1 MLPSQPGFAEIT
13 SYLDDH
19 KVTSKAPVGF
29 QVQQYASG
37 WTILDCCA
45 RLLLVAIFLA
55 GKATPFF
62 LVADD
67 LNSQRRELFE
77 RERQMLGGASEAIK
91 KPDEHEIEPAFA
103 GILHQSSQQKFN
115 PRKQNWVRLATVRI
129 RNNPCA
135 GFVE

>member
-1 MLPSQPGFAEIT
+1 MLPSQPGYAEIT

-19 KVTSKAPVGF
+19 KVTPKAPVGF
-29 QVQQYASG
+29 QVQQYAIG
-37 WTILDCCA
+37 LDNP
-45 RLLLVAIFLA
+45 RLLRAAHIFLA
-55 GKATPFF
+55 RKATPFF
-62 LVADD
+62 LMADD
-67 LNSQRRELFE
+67 LNSQRAELFE

-91 KPDEHEIEPAFA
+91 KPDEHAIEPAFA